1 MQMCHY
7 KSAKLPSVPAA
18 QCAGEVSSVWSLVA
32 GWRPFLVTT
41 PSELRQCSA
50 SCPRT
55 STNAGHPRSGT
66 VTVTT
71 LARGHSGHVATGPLS
86 RTSERLATGVERV
99 RRHDSGRI
107 LLYSRYIYL
116 PRFGNLDKTMKIIS
130 LISENG
136 NLFVVY
142 NYPVLRQAMSAI

>member
-1 MQMCHY
+1 M
-7 KSAKLPSVPAA
+7 
-18 QCAGEVSSVWSLVA
+18 
-32 GWRPFLVTT
+32 
-41 PSELRQCSA
+41 
-50 SCPRT
+50 
-55 STNAGHPRSGT
+55 
-66 VTVTT
+66 TVTT